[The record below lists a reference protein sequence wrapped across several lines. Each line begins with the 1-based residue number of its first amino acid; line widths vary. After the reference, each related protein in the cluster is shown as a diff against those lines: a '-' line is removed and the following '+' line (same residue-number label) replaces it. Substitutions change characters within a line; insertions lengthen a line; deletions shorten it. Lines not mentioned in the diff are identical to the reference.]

1 MVRRLQRQLE
11 DSFHDAGR
19 GEVFAAPADVILTPH
34 DVVEPDLLVVMDARQ
49 LSRRGVEGP
58 PTLAVGILSP
68 STRDRDQTL
77 KARQYAGRRRIFM
90 TADVLS
96 IRAVELRVAVFLY
109 GHDDWFDGPRATCYD
124 SVMN

>member
-1 MVRRLQRQLE
+1 M
-11 DSFHDAGR
+11 
-19 GEVFAAPADVILTPH
+19 FAAPADVILTPH

-49 LSRRGVEGP
+49 LSRRGVDCP
-58 PTLAVGILSP
+58 PTLVVGILSP

-90 TADVLS
+90 TADILS

-109 GHDDWFDGPRATCYD
+109 GHDDWFDALARPGTILF
-124 SVMN
+124 